1 MRHCTYIAMGQKVL
15 KRHAQSRKKLV
26 LDRGVRRNES
36 SAYVVLLYTR
46 EKFNPCVMNELI
58 AVVK

>member
-36 SAYVVLLYTR
+36 SAYMLLYTR
-46 EKFNPCVMNELI
+46 EKFKPCVMNELI